1 MLLEELMYKSDLEI
15 TEYFSNPDNIIQ
27 FFKKNKNTEFYYSSC
42 FIDHPEQKNNNILNS
57 SEIEK
62 LRSIKTKYIRIIK
75 SYTKNR
81 VVIIKKLN
89 DNDFLVLE
97 HNMLDT
103 KIFSLKKRSEI
114 SINNINNK
122 DITKDIILSL
132 EKLKISYIS
141 KYFKRYKK
149 LLFLN
154 QFIISILE
162 QAAKA
167 KNFEI
172 LHKSKTQ
179 LLFRIPEIIIKNSL
193 GINLHTGS
201 WLINIT
207 KEGYDFKYKITVHR
221 EVITELEKD
230 NNYFHSHYNSIPNY
244 YKANIFNFCLG
255 DNNLLELIDNNYLI
269 NIDSLYT
276 AKTLIS
282 NIYNFL
288 SWESLE
294 GGPYTKIQDLYINF
308 FREKLINYIDNN
320 KLKDSIIKSYFEN
333 VLIRH
338 DNTDIFNILIEPD
351 RQNILHEVIGSITEK
366 YSEEFS
372 NYLLSFYNNTV
383 KLLNSREY
391 VIPLHNDDN
400 TKTTVFEFKHHVN
413 LYSSENIYEKEI
425 ISKSINSVIFNITY
439 DILTTSDNIEKYIQK
454 IIVNN
459 LIEYTTLSN
468 VSKTTIATNNKEGD
482 FTKYKNLIKNKYDY
496 NF

>member
-15 TEYFSNPDNIIQ
+15 TDYFSNPNNIIQ
-27 FFKKNKNTEFYYSSC
+27 FFKDNKNTEFYYPSY
-42 FIDHPEQKNNNILNS
+42 FIDDPKQKNNNILNS

-62 LRSIKTKYIRIIK
+62 LKSIKIKYIRIIK

-81 VVIIKKLN
+81 VIIIKKLN

-103 KIFSLKKRSEI
+103 KIFSLRKRSEI
-114 SINNINNK
+114 TINKIDNT
-122 DITKDIILSL
+122 DITKDTILSL

-141 KYFKRYKK
+141 KYFKKYKK

-154 QFIISILE
+154 QFTISILE

-207 KEGYDFKYKITVHR
+207 KEDYDFKYKITVHR
-221 EVITELEKD
+221 EVMTELEK
-230 NNYFHSHYNSIPNY
+230 NNSYFHSHYNIIPSY

-255 DNNLLELIDNNYLI
+255 DNNLSELVDKDYSISI
-269 NIDSLYT
+269 NSLYT
-276 AKTLIS
+276 AKTLVS

-308 FREKLINYIDNN
+308 FKEKLTDYIDTN

-333 VLIRH
+333 ILARY
-338 DNTDIFNILIEPD
+338 DNTDVFNIFIDPD
-351 RQNILHEVIGSITEK
+351 KHNILHEIIDSTTEK

-383 KLLNSREY
+383 KLLDSRHY
-391 VIPLHNDDN
+391 IIPLRDDDN
-400 TKTTVFEFKHHVN
+400 TKTTVKEFKHHVN
-413 LYSSENIYEKEI
+413 LYSSDNIYEKEI
-425 ISKSINSVIFNITY
+425 ISKSINSIISDIMH
-439 DILTTSDNIEKYIQK
+439 DILINSDSIQKYIQK

-459 LIEYTTLSN
+459 LIEYATLSDVN
-468 VSKTTIATNNKEGD
+468 RTIILTNNKEAD
-482 FTKYKNLIKNKYDY
+482 FTEYKNLIRPFHRK
-496 NF
+496 

>member
-15 TEYFSNPDNIIQ
+15 TEYFSNSNNIIQ

-42 FIDHPEQKNNNILNS
+42 FIDDPKQKNGNILNS

-97 HNMLDT
+97 HNMIDT

-154 QFIISILE
+154 QFTISILE

-207 KEGYDFKYKITVHR
+207 KEDYDFKYKITVHR
-221 EVITELEKD
+221 EVMTELER
-230 NNYFHSHYNSIPNY
+230 NNSYFHSHYNNIPSY

-255 DNNLLELIDNNYLI
+255 DNNLSELVDKDYSISI
-269 NIDSLYT
+269 NSLYT
-276 AKTLIS
+276 AKTLVS

-308 FREKLINYIDNN
+308 FREKLTDYIDTN

-333 VLIRH
+333 VLIHH
-338 DNTDIFNILIEPD
+338 DNTDTFNILIEPD
-351 RQNILHEVIGSITEK
+351 RQNILHEVIDSIIEK
-366 YSEEFS
+366 HSEEFS

-391 VIPLHNDDN
+391 IIPLRDDDN
-400 TKTTVFEFKHHVN
+400 TKTTVKEFKHHVN

-425 ISKSINSVIFNITY
+425 ISKSINSVISSITY
-439 DILTTSDNIEKYIQK
+439 NILVTSDNIEKYIQK

-468 VSKTTIATNNKEGD
+468 FSKTTITTNNKEAD
-482 FTKYKNLIKNKYDY
+482 FTEYKNLIRPFHRK
-496 NF
+496 

>member
-15 TEYFSNPDNIIQ
+15 TDYFSNPNNIIQ
-27 FFKKNKNTEFYYSSC
+27 FFKDNKNTEFYYPSY
-42 FIDHPEQKNNNILNS
+42 FIDEPKQKNNNILNS

-114 SINNINNK
+114 SINKIDNT
-122 DITKDIILSL
+122 DITKDIILFL

-154 QFIISILE
+154 QFTISILE

-207 KEGYDFKYKITVHR
+207 KEDYDFKYKITVHR
-221 EVITELEKD
+221 EVMTELER
-230 NNYFHSHYNSIPNY
+230 NNSYFHSHYNSIPSY

-255 DNNLLELIDNNYLI
+255 DNNLSELVDKDYSISI
-269 NIDSLYT
+269 NSLYT
-276 AKTLIS
+276 AKTLVS

-333 VLIRH
+333 VLIHH
-338 DNTDIFNILIEPD
+338 DNTDTFNILIEPD
-351 RQNILHEVIGSITEK
+351 RQNILHEVIDSITEK

-383 KLLNSREY
+383 ELLNSREY
-391 VIPLHNDDN
+391 IIPLRDDDN
-400 TKTTVFEFKHHVN
+400 TKTTAKEFKHYVN

-425 ISKSINSVIFNITY
+425 ISKSINSIIFSIMY

-468 VSKTTIATNNKEGD
+468 VSKTTIATNNKEAD
-482 FTKYKNLIKNKYDY
+482 FTEYKNLIQPFHRK
-496 NF
+496 